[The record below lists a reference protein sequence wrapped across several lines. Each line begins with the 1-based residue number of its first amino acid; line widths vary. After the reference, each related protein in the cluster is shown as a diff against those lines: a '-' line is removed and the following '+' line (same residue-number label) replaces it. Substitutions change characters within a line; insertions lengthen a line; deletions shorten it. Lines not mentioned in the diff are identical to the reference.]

1 MKDNE
6 KLLFKMNVAIDVVTC
21 ESCVIQQ
28 SSVLKL
34 ADIETADSIKIIRL
48 LDLFDLCK
56 IDYDNILLRV
66 DHIVSYDIEN
76 CYLKCYVQVC
86 YIDEVL

>member
-1 MKDNE
+1 MKDNK
-6 KLLFKMNVAIDVVTC
+6 KLLFKLNVSVDTVFCDFNI
-21 ESCVIQQ
+21 IQQ

-48 LDLFDLCK
+48 LDLFDLGE
-56 IDYDNILLRV
+56 IEYDDILLRV

-86 YIDEVL
+86 YEVSK